1 MVKNNAIIVSRKI
14 SLVEKNYILNLINSS
29 IEDYDV
35 FLTNELFFENLDDIE
50 FEIIELSDSQK
61 SKINSEIF
69 QNIIDFGEVEIK
81 GKPISDIFK
90 IENMSFWHYYKFRVY
105 FFIRNAFFE
114 IQLINQ
120 YLNNYNNIE
129 LFTDN
134 QGWKYYKFDS
144 ERLNIQ
150 FPNLTK
156 ENYNYFNIIKYSL
169 FFLFRSI
176 VGLFQIK
183 SLKKSKHIVIDHS
196 IKQAILDINTLELKK
211 GNYNLE
217 YLFEEL
223 DNDFIILDE
232 KEFPKLKGKSKFFN
246 LDFNLFPKRK
256 TLFGEIILLSGL
268 FSSKI
273 RKKTNKLNNK
283 LEDIF
288 REVSNSKFS
297 PVNEFIFSYFHSI
310 PAKRL
315 LIFKYLSYSKFF
327 KGFENIQSISSIDE
341 NSPRIKSIF
350 DAAKKSG
357 VITFGIQHGTIHVL
371 HPSYIYSKKD
381 TQRKPFPDYNILW
394 GKYWKEIL
402 NKKGNYPLDSLILAG
417 QIRTDVIPK
426 LIENSQND
434 LGINPLGKK
443 IIMFASQ
450 FQRDESLREKA
461 ALDLFSAVK
470 LFSDYLL
477 IVKLHPSEKNEF
489 EYYHNLA
496 KIAGC
501 SNYKILYYYD
511 LYKLLSLSK
520 IVVTCFSTVGAEA
533 VYFYKPLIIIDH
545 LKQDIQ
551 NYKKAGVAFQATNG
565 NEIRNIIKLLDS
577 NQISIDKTKY
587 DDFISQYAYKID
599 GKVSKRIIQT
609 IKSYSNK

>member
-1 MVKNNAIIVSRKI
+1 MVKKNAIIVSRKI
-14 SLVEKNYILNLINSS
+14 SLIEKNYIFDLINSS
-29 IEDYDV
+29 IEDYEV
-35 FLTNELFFENLDDIE
+35 LVTNKLFSKNLDDIE

-69 QNIIDFGEVEIK
+69 QNIIDFGEVEFK

-90 IENMSFWHYYKFRVY
+90 IENMSFWHYYKFRTY
-105 FFIRNAFFE
+105 FFIRNAIFE
-114 IQLINQ
+114 IQLVNR
-120 YLNNYNNIE
+120 YLNNYKKIKV
-129 LFTDN
+129 FTEN
-134 QGWKYYKFDS
+134 QGWKYYKYDT
-144 ERLNIQ
+144 EKLKIQ
-150 FPNLTK
+150 FPNLSK
-156 ENYNYFNIIKYSL
+156 EKYNYFIIFKYSL

-176 VGLFQIK
+176 VGLFQIR

-223 DNDFIILDE
+223 DNSFIILDE
-232 KEFPKLKGKSKFFN
+232 KEFPKLKGRSKFFN
-246 LDFNLFPKRK
+246 LDFSLFPKRK

-273 RKKTNKLNNK
+273 RKETNKLNNK
-283 LEDIF
+283 LGNIF
-288 REVSNSKFS
+288 REVSNSEFS
-297 PVNEFIFSYFHSI
+297 PVNDFIFSYFHSI

-357 VITFGIQHGTIHVL
+357 VTTFGIQHGTIHLL
-371 HPSYIYSKKD
+371 HPSYMYSKQD

-434 LGINPLGKK
+434 LDINPLGKK
-443 IIMFASQ
+443 IIIFASQ

-470 LFSDYLL
+470 HFSEYLL
-477 IVKLHPSEKNEF
+477 MVKLHPSEKNEF